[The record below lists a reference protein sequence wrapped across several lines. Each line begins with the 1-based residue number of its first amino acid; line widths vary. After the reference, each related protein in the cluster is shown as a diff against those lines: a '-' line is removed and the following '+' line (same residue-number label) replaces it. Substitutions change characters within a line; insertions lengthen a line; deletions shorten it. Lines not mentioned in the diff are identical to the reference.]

1 MPPPGKRFSLTSSN
15 SGQRL
20 LLQSALEV
28 PASAGARLQEEAH
41 CVLDGRDVKREIW
54 GGGVIG
60 TWVGK
65 GERGGGRADLLEN
78 PSGERSKR
86 GASPE
91 RGGMSWMRWL
101 DAPAPAP
108 AHHLASSSLDPK
120 APAPPLLK
128 KALPPPTQP
137 RRVRLFP
144 VSASP
149 RPVSVTIE
157 FIPPP
162 PLCCP
167 PRPSHALFACRPR
180 HHHSASSFTGP
191 PCHLGPARS
200 LPRAT
205 PSALP
210 YCTSAPPRPPPTSFP
225 LTFSSHASLPPPV
238 PPNPI
243 PTQLGPRTPS
253 CTGPSVS
260 PESFPVAPLLSSP
273 LSTLRPTVRPST
285 SLLPPRP
292 APALLPPNSRSLH
305 PPSSEP

>member
-162 PLCCP
+162 PSAAHPAPVTHCS
-167 PRPSHALFACRPR
+167 RAALVTTTARR
-180 HHHSASSFTGP
+180 RS
-191 PCHLGPARS
+191 PA
-200 LPRAT
+200 PRAT
-205 PSALP
+205 LVQRDPSLGPLHLP
-210 YCTSAPPRPPPTSFP
+210 YPTAPLPLPDLLRHPSHSHFLHTPPCLPQFPPTQS
-225 LTFSSHASLPPPV
+225 
-238 PPNPI
+238 
-243 PTQLGPRTPS
+243 
-253 CTGPSVS
+253 
-260 PESFPVAPLLSSP
+260 
-273 LSTLRPTVRPST
+273 
-285 SLLPPRP
+285 
-292 APALLPPNSRSLH
+292 
-305 PPSSEP
+305 PPSSVPERPAALAPRFPQSRSQ